1 MLDLRGPDGGL
12 SPEAKNIATG
22 AAVGA
27 VLGILPGVS
36 LLGGAIVGAV
46 VATVNVLNRRG

>member
-1 MLDLRGPDGGL
+1 MVEFRGPDGGL
-12 SPEAKNIATG
+12 TPDAKKIATG

-36 LLGGAIVGAV
+36 LIGGAIVGAV
-46 VATVNVLNRRG
+46 VAAVNTFNRRG

>member
-1 MLDLRGPDGGL
+1 MVEFRGPDGGL
-12 SPEAKNIATG
+12 TPDAKKIATG

-27 VLGILPGVS
+27 VLAILPGVS

-46 VATVNVLNRRG
+46 VAAVNTFNRRT